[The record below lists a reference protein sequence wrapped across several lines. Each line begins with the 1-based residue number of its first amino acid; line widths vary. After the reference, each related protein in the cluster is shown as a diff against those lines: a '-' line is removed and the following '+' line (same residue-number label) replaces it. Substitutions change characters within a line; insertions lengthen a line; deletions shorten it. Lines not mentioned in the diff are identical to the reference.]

1 MDNFVRIYN
10 DVITNE
16 KCQYFVDKF
25 EANPEMHEVQDCGE
39 GKTLTLVNLMSS
51 ADTPFREDL
60 NFLSN
65 LFMENVETV
74 SYTHLTLPTKA

>member
-25 EANPEMHEVQDCGE
+25 EAHPEMHEIQNNSQ
-39 GKTLTLVNLMSS
+39 GKTLTLINLMGSS
-51 ADTPFREDL
+51 DTPFMEAL

-65 LFMENVETV
+65 IFLETFMGQ
-74 SYTHLTLPTKA
+74 L